1 MRELIP
7 YFINGI
13 SVGGQYALIAIGYT
27 LVYGILRLINFAHG
41 DVFMVA
47 GLVMVYATTAMPF
60 YIALPLVLVV
70 TVVLGFLIERVAYK
84 PLRTAPRMSVM
95 ISAIGVSYLIQNLA
109 FYITGGVPQPVSNP
123 IPWIS
128 ENVSILGTSTK
139 RVTLV
144 TPVLT
149 ILLVIVLIR
158 IKYTTYSSM
167 WASAL
172 VNIPGTILHEMMHY
186 IVGLV
191 LNARPCNFTI
201 FPRKSPDG
209 YYVMG
214 SVGFRNVTFYNAVP
228 SAMAPL
234 LLLVIGFYLNRYY
247 LPLMR
252 PTMLNYVLYVLLQT
266 IIIENAMPSGAD
278 FRVAGMYLKGILL
291 YGFLLVALLV
301 FM

>member
-1 MRELIP
+1 MDFLNLMYQRWI
-7 YFINGI
+7 YF
-13 SVGGQYALIAIGYT
+13 STDPEVL
-27 LVYGILRLINFAHG
+27 
-41 DVFMVA
+41 
-47 GLVMVYATTAMPF
+47 ATF
-60 YIALPLVLVV
+60 FNNR
-70 TVVLGFLIERVAYK
+70 FL
-84 PLRTAPRMSVM
+84 L
-95 ISAIGVSYLIQNLA
+95 
-109 FYITGGVPQPVSNP
+109 
-123 IPWIS
+123 
-128 ENVSILGTSTK
+128 
-139 RVTLV
+139 
-144 TPVLT
+144 

-234 LLLVIGFYLNRYY
+234 LLLVIGYY